1 LANYGDGP
9 ARYNFD
15 YDGGTIRIDGSTG
28 LGDVVQSAAGRVQ
41 LPPDSCVQLGPIIQ
55 GDNIEVWGIVLGVES
70 YTTTRGGSNTY
81 TEIGLVDAYKF

>member
-1 LANYGDGP
+1 
-9 ARYNFD
+9 
-15 YDGGTIRIDGSTG
+15 
-28 LGDVVQSAAGRVQ
+28 